1 MSGRGGPRS
10 IWKKHSKPQGEVKR
24 EEGDKLYYR
33 INRRTGRIE
42 TNLLE
47 WERSWRNV
55 KILKFPARYA
65 EELRRGVRVNPT
77 IEQIL
82 EANVMLPDVD
92 TTREYWIPTQ
102 EQAAE
107 LAAIN
112 PRAAQDARRTEL
124 FIAWRQA
131 QLLENSRR
139 KALNEVTK
147 TRIDLEVKDFKERKD
162 TILKIMGEVLNKY
175 TISST
180 SIILNAIIVTSHI
193 ILLLLLP

>member
-1 MSGRGGPRS
+1 MSTGKTRQAWEPITITTSGGALDTTPAYMSGRGGPRS

-92 TTREYWIPTQ
+92 TTREYWIPTP
-102 EQAAE
+102 E
-107 LAAIN
+107 
-112 PRAAQDARRTEL
+112 
-124 FIAWRQA
+124 
-131 QLLENSRR
+131 
-139 KALNEVTK
+139 
-147 TRIDLEVKDFKERKD
+147 
-162 TILKIMGEVLNKY
+162 
-175 TISST
+175 
-180 SIILNAIIVTSHI
+180 
-193 ILLLLLP
+193 

>member
-55 KILKFPARYA
+55 KVLKFPARYA
-65 EELRRGVRVNPT
+65 DELRLGVRVNPT

-92 TTREYWIPTQ
+92 TTREYWVPTP
-102 EQAAE
+102 EQTAE
-107 LAAIN
+107 LADSDRVTLKLGSGVGLMLGDLPLTASQFGLGWMLTVGC
-112 PRAAQDARRTEL
+112 RLQDTQ
-124 FIAWRQA
+124 F
-131 QLLENSRR
+131 NYD
-139 KALNEVTK
+139 K
-147 TRIDLEVKDFKERKD
+147 
-162 TILKIMGEVLNKY
+162 
-175 TISST
+175 
-180 SIILNAIIVTSHI
+180 
-193 ILLLLLP
+193 